1 MPVSIPKLSQMKKL
15 FICLCLLMFYSF
27 TYAQADSLPHVLI
40 KRISGTKLY
49 ASELTNKNKPVL
61 IAFWATWCKF
71 CIAELSAISSQY
83 KSWQDS
89 TGVKLV
95 AISTDAGVTEEYIK
109 KFVERRN
116 WSFEIYWDYKKT
128 LKNSM
133 EVQEIPHLML
143 VDAGGRIIW
152 QKIGFNPGDETI
164 IFAKLSELLLTQK
177 IIK

>member
-1 MPVSIPKLSQMKKL
+1 
-15 FICLCLLMFYSF
+15 MFFSF
-27 TYAQADSLPHVLI
+27 AYAQADTLPHVLI
-40 KRISGTKLY
+40 KKINGTKLY
-49 ASELTNKNKPVL
+49 ASELPNKNKPVL

-71 CIAELSAISSQY
+71 CIAELSAISSEY
-83 KSWQDS
+83 KSLQDS

-109 KFVERRN
+109 KFAERRN
-116 WSFEIYWDYKKT
+116 WPFEIYWDYKKS

-133 EVQEIPHLML
+133 GVLEIPHLML

>member
-1 MPVSIPKLSQMKKL
+1 
-15 FICLCLLMFYSF
+15 MFFSF
-27 TYAQADSLPHVLI
+27 AYAQADTLPHVLI
-40 KRISGTKLY
+40 KKINGTKLY
-49 ASELTNKNKPVL
+49 ASELPNKNKPVL

-71 CIAELSAISSQY
+71 CIAELSAISSEY
-83 KSWQDS
+83 KSLQDS

-109 KFVERRN
+109 KFAERRN
-116 WSFEIYWDYKKT
+116 WPFEIYWDYKKS

-133 EVQEIPHLML
+133 GVQEIPHLML

>member
-1 MPVSIPKLSQMKKL
+1 
-15 FICLCLLMFYSF
+15 MFFSF
-27 TYAQADSLPHVLI
+27 AYAQADTLPHVLI
-40 KRISGTKLY
+40 KKINGTKLY
-49 ASELTNKNKPVL
+49 ASELPNKNKPVL

-71 CIAELSAISSQY
+71 CIAELSAISSEY
-83 KSWQDS
+83 KSLQDS

-109 KFVERRN
+109 KFAERRN
-116 WSFEIYWDYKKT
+116 WPFEIYWDYKKS

-133 EVQEIPHLML
+133 GVQEIPHLML
-143 VDAGGRIIW
+143 VDAGGRTIW